1 MYHLIKYSIIR
12 KVRNFSILFWPL
24 VFPLVLGTL
33 FYMAFGNLDE
43 ADFETV
49 QAAVVKEKGSDQ
61 VFLAFLGEMQEGG
74 NLVHAEEMTEEEAE
88 QALEE
93 QEISGVFY
101 AGETPY
107 LKVNGSG
114 ISQSIL
120 QSILESY
127 QGGKQ
132 TLTTV
137 AQKDPLRLPAAVS
150 RMADYQDMTKQV
162 SLGGRTT
169 DGNSTFFYALVAMAC
184 LYGCFIGQGSARWLQ
199 ANLSALAARQC
210 ASSMNRLVMVLT
222 ELISSFLLHFIN
234 VLILLAYLRYI
245 LRMDFQGD
253 LPRMLLVVFAG
264 CVTGVALGILI
275 YSMGRWK
282 ENIKIGI
289 ILGVTMTASFLA
301 GLMFAQMKYIVDRH
315 APVINRLNPAALIAD
330 AFYCIN
336 VYDDPERFARD
347 LITLSVI
354 CIILV
359 TLSFLAVR
367 RERYDS
373 I

>member
-61 VFLAFLGEMQEGG
+61 VFLAFLGEMQEGE

-222 ELISSFLLHFIN
+222 ELISSFLLHFTN
-234 VLILLAYLRYI
+234 VLILLSYMGY
-245 LRMDFQGD
+245 M
-253 LPRMLLVVFAG
+253 
-264 CVTGVALGILI
+264 LGI
-275 YSMGRWK
+275 
-282 ENIKIGI
+282 
-289 ILGVTMTASFLA
+289 
-301 GLMFAQMKYIVDRH
+301 
-315 APVINRLNPAALIAD
+315 
-330 AFYCIN
+330 AF
-336 VYDDPERFARD
+336 
-347 LITLSVI
+347 
-354 CIILV
+354 
-359 TLSFLAVR
+359 
-367 RERYDS
+367 
-373 I
+373 